1 MSAPAQVW
9 VVVERTDGGILST
22 SIESM
27 GLAKRLAGPG
37 GVSAVLL
44 GDGAAALAPETFAF
58 GADRALVIEDA
69 RLSPYRTDPHAA
81 ALGALVRDRRPDL
94 VLFAGSIRGRDVAA
108 ALAADLPAPLVV
120 DASEIRVDG
129 EGLSF
134 VRPSFGGNLF
144 TTIRAAGA
152 GPRLATIRAR
162 AYPMPER
169 ASGRAGEVESVA
181 ARIDDASIRT
191 EVLGFEAQE
200 AGEVNLV
207 DANVIVS
214 GGRGLGKPENFSL
227 VRDLADALGGAVGAS
242 RAVVDAGWIPYV
254 HQVGQTGRTVKPKLY
269 IACGI
274 SGAIQHLAGMRT
286 SDTIVAINKDANAP
300 IFKVATWGV
309 VGDLFEIVPL
319 LTKKLRARLG
329 K

>member
-1 MSAPAQVW
+1 MSNLSKVW
-9 VVVERTDGGILST
+9 VVVEHGADGILST
-22 SIESM
+22 SLESL
-27 GLAKRLAGPG
+27 GLARRLAAAG
-37 GVSAVLL
+37 GVTAVVV
-44 GDGAAALAPETFAF
+44 GDAVARIAPELFAF
-58 GADRALVIEDA
+58 GADRVLALEDA
-69 RLSPYRTDPHAA
+69 RLGTYRTGPFASA
-81 ALGALVRDRRPDL
+81 FGALLRDRTPDL
-94 VLFAGSIRGRDVAA
+94 VLFAGSTRGRDAA
-108 ALAADLPAPLVV
+108 AAIAADLGAPLVV
-120 DASEIRVDG
+120 DASDIRIDA
-129 EGLSF
+129 EGLVF

-144 TTIRAAGA
+144 STIRTAGE

-169 ASGRAGEVESVA
+169 AAGRTGEVESVA
-181 ARIDDASIRT
+181 ASIDEASIQT
-191 EVLGFEAQE
+191 EVLGFEAQD

-214 GGRGLGKPENFSL
+214 GGRGLGKPENFAV
-227 VRDLADALGGAVGAS
+227 VRALADALGGAVGAS
-242 RAVVDAGWIPYV
+242 RAVVDAGWIPYL

-309 VGDLFEIVPL
+309 VGDLFDIVPL